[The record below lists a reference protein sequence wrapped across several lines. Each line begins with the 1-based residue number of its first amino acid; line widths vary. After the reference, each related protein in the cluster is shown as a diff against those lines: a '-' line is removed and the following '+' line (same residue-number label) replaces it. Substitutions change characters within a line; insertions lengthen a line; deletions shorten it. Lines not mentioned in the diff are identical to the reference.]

1 MLTEWR
7 AKVKVTVDLTKQE
20 ISNILEAINFY
31 FEECESPAHS
41 RWSLD
46 SDNYSEEE
54 KEYIKECP
62 EEMALLHLANQ
73 LEEISK
79 ED

>member
-1 MLTEWR
+1 MKVTIDLTE
-7 AKVKVTVDLTKQE
+7 QE
-20 ISNILEAINFY
+20 INDAIEEINFH

-46 SDNYSEEE
+46 SDDYSEEE
-54 KEYIKECP
+54 KKYIRESP
-62 EEMALLHLANQ
+62 AIAALLHLANQ
-73 LEEISK
+73 LEKALK

>member
-1 MLTEWR
+1 MKLVIE
-7 AKVKVTVDLTKQE
+7 LTKSE
-20 ISNILEAINFY
+20 IDNVLEAINFY

-54 KEYIKECP
+54 KAYIKECP
-62 EEMALLHLANQ
+62 EEASLLKLANQ
-73 LEEISK
+73 LEEYIK

>member
-1 MLTEWR
+1 MKITI
-7 AKVKVTVDLTKQE
+7 DLTKREVDE
-20 ISNILEAINFY
+20 IVEEINFH

-46 SDNYSEEE
+46 SDNYTEEE
-54 KEYIKECP
+54 REYIKKSP
-62 EEMALLHLANQ
+62 AIIAFLHLANQ
-73 LEEISK
+73 LEEVLK

>member
-1 MLTEWR
+1 MKVTIDLTE
-7 AKVKVTVDLTKQE
+7 QE
-20 ISNILEAINFY
+20 INDAIEEINFH

-46 SDNYSEEE
+46 SNNYSEKE
-54 KEYIKECP
+54 KEYIRESP
-62 EEMALLHLANQ
+62 AIVALLHLANQ
-73 LEEISK
+73 LEGALK

>member
-1 MLTEWR
+1 M
-7 AKVKVTVDLTKQE
+7 KITVDLTKQE
-20 ISNILEAINFY
+20 VDDIIEGINFF

-46 SDNYSEEE
+46 SNNYSEEE
-54 KEYIKECP
+54 KEYIKENP
-62 EEMALLHLANQ
+62 TEMALLHLANQ
-73 LEEISK
+73 LEEVLK

>member
-1 MLTEWR
+1 M
-7 AKVKVTVDLTKQE
+7 KITVDLTKWE
-20 ISNILEAINFY
+20 IDNILEAINFY

-54 KEYIKECP
+54 KKDIREDCEI
-62 EEMALLHLANQ
+62 ASLLHLANQ
-73 LEEISK
+73 LEEVLK

>member
-1 MLTEWR
+1 MKLVIE
-7 AKVKVTVDLTKQE
+7 LTKSE
-20 ISNILEAINFY
+20 IDNVLEAINFY

-54 KEYIKECP
+54 KVYIKECP
-62 EEMALLHLANQ
+62 EEASLLKLANQ
-73 LEEISK
+73 LEDYIK
-79 ED
+79 EE

>member
-1 MLTEWR
+1 M
-7 AKVKVTVDLTKQE
+7 KITVDLTKQE
-20 ISNILEAINFY
+20 VNEIIEEINFY
-31 FEECESPAHS
+31 FNECETPAFS
-41 RWSLD
+41 RWPLD

-62 EEMALLHLANQ
+62 DIMALLHLANQ
-73 LEEISK
+73 LEEVLK

>member
-1 MLTEWR
+1 M
-7 AKVKVTVDLTKQE
+7 KITVDLTKRE
-20 ISNILEAINFY
+20 IDEIIEGINFY

-62 EEMALLHLANQ
+62 TEMALLHLANQ
-73 LEEISK
+73 LEDILK
-79 ED
+79 EE

>member
-1 MLTEWR
+1 MKVTIDLTE
-7 AKVKVTVDLTKQE
+7 QE
-20 ISNILEAINFY
+20 INDAIEEINFH

-46 SDNYSEEE
+46 SDDYSEKE
-54 KEYIKECP
+54 KEYIRESP
-62 EEMALLHLANQ
+62 VIAALLYLANQ
-73 LEEISK
+73 LEKALK

>member
-1 MLTEWR
+1 M
-7 AKVKVTVDLTKQE
+7 KITVDLTKQE
-20 ISNILEAINFY
+20 VDDIIEGINFF

-46 SDNYSEEE
+46 SDNYTEEE
-54 KEYIKECP
+54 KEYIRENP
-62 EEMALLHLANQ
+62 TEMALLHLANQ
-73 LEEISK
+73 LEEVLK

>member
-1 MLTEWR
+1 M
-7 AKVKVTVDLTKQE
+7 KITVDLTKQE
-20 ISNILEAINFY
+20 VDDIIEGINFF

-54 KEYIKECP
+54 KEYIRENP
-62 EEMALLHLANQ
+62 TEMALLHLANQ
-73 LEEISK
+73 LEEVLK

>member
-1 MLTEWR
+1 M
-7 AKVKVTVDLTKQE
+7 KVTVDLTKQE
-20 ISNILEAINFY
+20 INEILEGINFY

-54 KEYIKECP
+54 KKDIRESYDIP
-62 EEMALLHLANQ
+62 ALLHLANQ
-73 LEEISK
+73 LEEILRS
-79 ED
+79 